1 MAPSVLQII
10 LVLIIILILF
20 GPGKLPTVIK
30 QVGKGLQTLRT
41 SLKDGKKRKKK

>member
-30 QVGKGLQTLRT
+30 QVGKGLQALRT
-41 SLKDGKKRKKK
+41 SLKDGTKKRKK